1 MKHDNILRYLLAT
14 AFVMLTGNIC
24 VAQGPFNIGT
34 IHPGDSLVI
43 YYEVTINN
51 PLVPP
56 NALSISHQGTVSGSN
71 FANVLTNDPAT
82 PTTGDA
88 TLTLLNTP
96 LPVVF
101 SEFKAAQKEGVVAL
115 TWKIVS
121 EENAWK
127 YEVQKSADARVFTKI
142 GEVMATGGYGT
153 IHYGFTDENPFPGD
167 NYYRLKALDLDQTFT
182 FTRIVKVANQDVTST
197 SELYPNPVT
206 GKSFNLEL
214 LNLVKGRYALT
225 ILNTAG
231 QVSFTQQVEHPGG
244 TASRLIILPQH
255 MATGIYSAEIKG
267 EGMKVTKKLIIE

>member
-1 MKHDNILRYLLAT
+1 MKHDNILRYLLVT
-14 AFVMLTGNIC
+14 AFIMLTGHIC
-24 VAQGPFNIGT
+24 MAQGPLNVGT

-71 FANVLTNDPAT
+71 FASVLTNDPAT
-82 PTTGDA
+82 ATPGDA

-96 LPVVF
+96 LPVVL
-101 SEFKAAQKEGVVAL
+101 SEFKAAQKEGFVAL

-214 LNLVKGRYALT
+214 LNLVKGRYELT
-225 ILNTAG
+225 IVNAAG
-231 QVSFTQQVEHPGG
+231 QVSFTKQIEHPGG
-244 TASRLIILPQH
+244 TASQLVILPQY
-255 MATGIYSAEIKG
+255 MATGIYSVEIKG
-267 EGMKVTKKLIIE
+267 EGMKVNKKLIIE